1 MLLRNVIVLKKDEN
15 KFDISL
21 DALWRSVVFCFCKY
35 RTFMRA
41 LMTAVDDH
49 VIPCRN
55 YKKKRI
61 GYRIVT
67 LKNKCNAR
75 PLWFSDFRYVRSLEN
90 EYEEK
95 KILYRWR
102 IHWKHISNSLRGDCV
117 DPTCCLIS
125 SYSRVFLNLIMLRLI
140 RPSFGFITSWQWFS
154 WLRHAF

>member
-1 MLLRNVIVLKKDEN
+1 MKN

-21 DALWRSVVFCFCKY
+21 DALWSIVFCFCKY

-41 LMTAVDDH
+41 FMTAVDDH
-49 VIPCRN
+49 VIPCRDH
-55 YKKKRI
+55 KKQES
-61 GYRIVT
+61 GIVT
-67 LKNKCNAR
+67 LKTKCNAR

-95 KILYRWR
+95 KILHRRR

-117 DPTCCLIS
+117 DSTCCLIS

-154 WLRHAF
+154 SLRHAF